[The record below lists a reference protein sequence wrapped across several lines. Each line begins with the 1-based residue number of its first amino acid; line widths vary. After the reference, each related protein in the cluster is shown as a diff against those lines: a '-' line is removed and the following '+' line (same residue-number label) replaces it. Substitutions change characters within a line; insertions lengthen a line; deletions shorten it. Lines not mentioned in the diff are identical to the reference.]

1 MISRRR
7 RQRSDAGSPLL
18 SVVVPAYDV
27 EDYLSDS
34 LRSILGQS
42 HTELEVVVVDDGS
55 TDTTGEVADRI
66 ATEDSRVRVIHQPN
80 AGLGAARNEGVR
92 RSTGTY
98 LAFADSDDLVVDG
111 AYAALVGSLERTG
124 SDLSIGAVERLRG
137 DERFMTPLMREN
149 HQQPRL
155 AVGIEEAPLV
165 LADVFAWNKV
175 FRRSFW
181 EGADLA
187 FPEDV
192 RYEDQPAMTRALVAA
207 KGIDVLAEPVYLW
220 RVRSDGSSISQQ
232 RDDLRDLSDRLLTK
246 RWSTETVLAST
257 PDPPRRCGSGGCCRS
272 TCGSTSA
279 RCLAAPT
286 TTGSCCEPGRQ
297 NSGTPTRALRADVTA
312 PAAAAHGLAGVPR
325 TPLGPGRP
333 DRLHRPAP
341 RGLPRRRVGDREVV
355 DHPFAGLPDLPPG
368 CSLPDLGHPTRS
380 PSCSRKSW
388 ATSSGSSRSTATRP
402 LTR

>member
-7 RQRSDAGSPLL
+7 RQRSDATSPLL

-27 EDYLSDS
+27 EDYLAAC

-42 HTELEVVVVDDGS
+42 HAALEVVVVDDGS
-55 TDTTGEVADRI
+55 TDTTGEIADRI
-66 ATEDSRVRVIHQPN
+66 AAEDSRVRVIHQAN

-98 LAFADSDDLVVDG
+98 LAFADSDDLVVDD

-124 SDLSIGAVERLRG
+124 SDVAIGAVERLRG
-137 DERFMTPLMREN
+137 EDRFMTPLMREN
-149 HQQPRL
+149 HRRPRL

-181 EGADLA
+181 DGADLS

-207 KGIDVLAEPVYLW
+207 QGIDVLTEPVYLW
-220 RVRSDGSSISQQ
+220 RVRSDGTSISQQ

-246 RWSTETVLAST
+246 RWSTDTVRAST
-257 PDPPRRCGSGGCCRS
+257 TDPPRRCGSGECCRS
-272 TCGSTSA
+272 TCGSTSG
-279 RCLAAPT
+279 RCRVAPT
-286 TTGSCCEPGRQ
+286 STGSCC
-297 NSGTPTRALRADVTA
+297 A
-312 PAAAAHGLAGVPR
+312 
-325 TPLGPGRP
+325 PGRP
-333 DRLHRPAP
+333 SSGTR
-341 RGLPRRRVGDREVV
+341 
-355 DHPFAGLPDLPPG
+355 
-368 CSLPDLGHPTRS
+368 TRS
-380 PSCSRKSW
+380 PS
-388 ATSSGSSRSTATRP
+388 SGRHSPCGSG
-402 LTR
+402 